1 MPAHIERFYEKA
13 LASDADVVVLDLEDG
28 VPLNQKNQACRNI
41 AKFLEGARSGK
52 KLLVRINPLGS
63 IHHSSDLAQCID
75 YQADGIILPKIN
87 SSSDVVL
94 VVKNVLK
101 ILKKTHFDYCSIPLF
116 PLIESAKAVLNLR
129 KIAGAS
135 ELVSGLIFGHEDYLH
150 DIGALHSKSNLN
162 LLFARTQVVLAAR
175 ERGIIPIDC
184 AYLQIKDNKGCLQHA
199 KAGRE
204 LGFSGML
211 VLHPNQV
218 NVANE
223 GYSPSQN
230 EIENA
235 LEIIAIRDNAFNGN
249 RSISFVDGTFVAPPI
264 IKQAEALLKRAKIL
278 GVIQDKNIT

>member
-1 MPAHIERFYEKA
+1 MPAHIERFHEKA
-13 LASDADVVVLDLEDG
+13 MASDADVVVLDLEDG
-28 VPLNQKNQACRNI
+28 VPSNQKNQACRNI
-41 AKFLEGARSGK
+41 SKFLKGARFGK

-63 IHHSSDLAQCID
+63 VHHNSDLAQCID
-75 YQADGIILPKIN
+75 HKADGIILPKIN
-87 SSSDVVL
+87 SSSDVIL
-94 VVKNVLK
+94 VIKNVLE
-101 ILKKTHFDYCSIPLF
+101 IQKKTHLESYSIPLF

-150 DIGALHSKSNLN
+150 DIGALHSKNNLN

-184 AYLQIKDNKGCLQHA
+184 AFLHIKDNKGCLQHA
-199 KAGRE
+199 KTGRE

-223 GYSPSQN
+223 GYTPSQH

-235 LEIIAIRDNAFNGN
+235 LEIIAIRENAFKSN

-264 IKQAEALLKRAKIL
+264 IKQAEALLTRAKIL
-278 GVIQDKNIT
+278 GVIPNKNIQ

>member
-13 LASDADVVVLDLEDG
+13 IASDADIVVLDLEDG
-28 VPLNQKNQACRNI
+28 VPPNQKNQACRNI
-41 AKFLEGARSGK
+41 SKFLDGARFGK

-63 IHHSSDLAQCID
+63 IHHDSDLAQCVD
-75 YQADGIILPKIN
+75 HQADGIILPKIN
-87 SSSDVVL
+87 SSSDVIL

-101 ILKKTHFDYCSIPLF
+101 ILKKTHLDSCPIHLF

-129 KIAGAS
+129 EIAGAS

-175 ERGIIPIDC
+175 ERGIVPIDC
-184 AYLQIKDNKGCLQHA
+184 AFLQIKNNKGCLQHA
-199 KAGRE
+199 KNGRE

-218 NVANE
+218 DVANE
-223 GYSPSQN
+223 GYSPTQD

-235 LEIIAIRDNAFNGN
+235 LEIIAIRDNAFKSN
-249 RSISFVDGTFVAPPI
+249 RSISFVDGKFVAPPI
-264 IKQAEALLKRAKIL
+264 IKQAEAILKRAKIL
-278 GVIQDKNIT
+278 GVIPNENIL